1 MYTGYEFQVM
11 KDLIEMC
18 SYTFSRP
25 NCMGK
30 KTVPPFILINRTT
43 HPSHE
48 NIWLKAGPIPCC
60 RKEEFTGSGIYIV
73 PLLRI
78 DENYNK
84 LFDGS
89 QINNK
94 IETNIYLFIEQEI

>member
-1 MYTGYEFQVM
+1 MACFREFQVM

-18 SYTFSRP
+18 SYIFSCS

-30 KTVPPFILINRTT
+30 KIVPPFISINRIM

-48 NIWLKAGPIPCC
+48 NILLKAGPIPCC
-60 RKEEFTGSGIYIV
+60 QKEEFTGSGVYIV

-78 DENYNK
+78 DENYVICRISDK
-84 LFDGS
+84 
-89 QINNK
+89 
-94 IETNIYLFIEQEI
+94 